1 MRGMGHFPMAEN
13 PELFLRYLRPALA
26 KLRARLV

>member
-13 PELFLRYLRPALA
+13 PALFLTYLRPALA
-26 KLRARLV
+26 RLRARLD